1 MKREEID
8 KMLHDKVESGE
19 KVSPILPSGVK
30 NYLIDIDTQQSIWV

>member
-19 KVSPILPSGVK
+19 KVSPILLVE
-30 NYLIDIDTQQSIWV
+30 LRII